1 VAPSILPT
9 GKRVNFKTIRK
20 SSAPEMVAE
29 QVLNQI
35 KSGDL
40 SPGDRLPPQRELAA
54 LLGVGRSS
62 VREAIN
68 ALAVMGYLD
77 VAQGR
82 GTYIAADLPE
92 ADVPLAKF
100 DAALKAGSILELMD
114 VRELL
119 ECRSARLAAERAE
132 GQKIKSLVSAIERM
146 RRSAEDYA
154 SFLEADIQ
162 FHQALAEASENQ
174 ILCELTRLILDKV
187 VDHHLRLR
195 TTRLSPGYR
204 EISIETAHKILAAI
218 EAGDSGAAAEWTGR
232 HLNAIKAELK
242 DILA

>member
-1 VAPSILPT
+1 M
-9 GKRVNFKTIRK
+9 NFKTIRK

-29 QVLNQI
+29 QILGQI
-35 KSGDL
+35 KSGEL

-82 GTYIAADLPE
+82 GTYIAGNLPDADAALFQ
-92 ADVPLAKF
+92 F
-100 DAALKAGSILELMD
+100 DAALKAGSILDLMD
-114 VRELL
+114 VREML

-132 GQKIKSLVSAIERM
+132 GKKIKHLAKTLKGM
-146 RRSAEDYA
+146 RIATEDYDC
-154 SFLEADIQ
+154 FLEADMQ
-162 FHQALAEASENQ
+162 FHRALAEASENQ

-187 VDHHLRLR
+187 VAHHLQLR
-195 TTRLSPGYR
+195 TTRLSAGYR
-204 EISIETAHKILAAI
+204 DVSIETAEKILAAV
-218 EAGDSGAAAEWTGR
+218 ASGDADAAAEWTGR
-232 HLNAIKAELK
+232 HLNVIMGELK
-242 DILA
+242 DILE

>member
-1 VAPSILPT
+1 M
-9 GKRVNFKTIRK
+9 NFKTIRK

-29 QVLNQI
+29 QILGQI

-40 SPGDRLPPQRELAA
+40 SPGDRLPPQRELST

-82 GTYIAADLPE
+82 GTYVAADHPE
-92 ADVPLAKF
+92 ATAPLAQF
-100 DAALKAGSILELMD
+100 DAALKAGSILDLMD

-119 ECRSARLAAERAE
+119 EGRSAGLAAERAAGKNIHRLE
-132 GQKIKSLVSAIERM
+132 KAIQKM
-146 RRSAEDYA
+146 RQCGAAYE

-162 FHQALAEASENQ
+162 FHHALAEASENQ
-174 ILCELTRLILDKV
+174 ILCELIRLILDKV
-187 VDHHLRLR
+187 VAHHLRLR

-204 EISIETAHKILAAI
+204 EVSIETAEKIVAAI
-218 EAGDSGAAAEWTGR
+218 KVGDGKDAAQWTGR
-232 HLNAIKAELK
+232 HLNAIKTELK
-242 DILA
+242 DILE

>member
-1 VAPSILPT
+1 
-9 GKRVNFKTIRK
+9 VNFQAIRK

-29 QVLNQI
+29 QILNQI
-35 KSGDL
+35 KSETL
-40 SPGDRLPPQRELAA
+40 APGDRLPPQRELAT

-82 GTYIAADLPE
+82 GTYIKEELPD
-92 ADVPLAKF
+92 ADVSLTQLN
-100 DAALKAGSILELMD
+100 AALRAGSLLDLMD

-132 GQKIKSLVSAIERM
+132 TGKIKKIKTAVLEM
-146 RRSAEDYA
+146 KQSAENYER
-154 SFLEADIQ
+154 FLEADMR
-162 FHQALAEASENQ
+162 FHRALAEASDNQ

-187 VDHHLRLR
+187 VAHHKRLR
-195 TTRLSPGYR
+195 TTRLSSGYR
-204 EISIETAHKILAAI
+204 EISVETAGKVLGSIT
-218 EAGDSGAAAEWTGR
+218 AGDGDAAAKWIAR

-242 DILA
+242 DILDVIT

>member
-1 VAPSILPT
+1 M
-9 GKRVNFKTIRK
+9 NFEAIRK

-29 QVLNQI
+29 QILDQI

-40 SPGDRLPPQRELAA
+40 APGDRLPPQRELAT
-54 LLGVGRSS
+54 LFGVGRSS

-82 GTYIAADLPE
+82 GTYIKGDLPD
-92 ADVPLAKF
+92 ADISLAQF
-100 DAALKAGSILELMD
+100 DAALKAGSILDLMD

-119 ECRSARLAAERAE
+119 ECRSARLAADRAE
-132 GQKIKSLVSAIERM
+132 DAKIKVLAAALKGM
-146 RRSAEDYA
+146 QQCAEDYE
-154 SFLEADIQ
+154 SFLEADMQ
-162 FHQALAEASENQ
+162 FHRALAEASENQ

-187 VDHHLRLR
+187 VAHHLQLR
-195 TTRLSPGYR
+195 TTRLSAVYR
-204 EISIETAHKILAAI
+204 DVSIKTAEKILAAVVV
-218 EAGDSGAAAEWTGR
+218 GDGEAAAEWTGR

-242 DILA
+242 DILG

>member
-1 VAPSILPT
+1 VAPLIFPT
-9 GKRVNFKTIRK
+9 GERVNFKTIRK

-29 QVLNQI
+29 QILNQI

-40 SPGDRLPPQRELAA
+40 SPGDRLPPQRELST

-92 ADVPLAKF
+92 ATAPLAQF
-100 DAALKAGSILELMD
+100 DAALKAGSILDLMD

-119 ECRSARLAAERAE
+119 EGRSAGLAAERAE
-132 GQKIKSLVSAIERM
+132 GQKIRRLENAIQDM
-146 RRSAEDYA
+146 RQCGEAYE
-154 SFLEADIQ
+154 SFLEADIH

-174 ILCELTRLILDKV
+174 ILCELTRLILNKV
-187 VDHHLRLR
+187 VAHHLRLR

-204 EISIETAHKILAAI
+204 EISIETAEKIVTAI
-218 EAGDSGAAAEWTGR
+218 KAGDSEAAAEWTGQ

-242 DILA
+242 DILE

>member
-1 VAPSILPT
+1 M
-9 GKRVNFKTIRK
+9 NFKTIRK

-29 QVLNQI
+29 QVLSQI

-40 SPGDRLPPQRELAA
+40 LPGDRLPPQRELAA

-82 GTYIAADLPE
+82 GTYIAQDLP
-92 ADVPLAKF
+92 APDAPLVKF
-100 DAALKAGSILELMD
+100 DTALKAGSILDLMD

-119 ECRSARLAAERAE
+119 ESRSACLAAERAE
-132 GQKIKSLVSAIERM
+132 GRQIKNLGKAIARM
-146 RRSAEDYA
+146 RRSEEDYA

-204 EISIETAHKILAAI
+204 EISIETAEKIRAAI
-218 EAGDSGAAAEWTGR
+218 KAGDSAAAAEWTGR
-232 HLNAIKAELK
+232 HLNAIKVELK
-242 DILA
+242 DILE

>member
-1 VAPSILPT
+1 
-9 GKRVNFKTIRK
+9 VNFKAIRK

-29 QVLNQI
+29 QILGQI
-35 KSGDL
+35 QSGDL
-40 SPGDRLPPQRELAA
+40 APGDRLPPQRELAE

-82 GTYIAADLPE
+82 GTYITVDLPD
-92 ADVPLAKF
+92 ADVSLAQL

-132 GQKIKSLVSAIERM
+132 GKSLKHLETAIGSM
-146 RRSAEDYA
+146 RRCDTDYA

-187 VDHHLRLR
+187 VAHHLQLR

-204 EISIETAHKILAAI
+204 QISIETAEKILAAV
-218 EAGDSGAAAEWTGR
+218 AGGDGDAAAQWTGR
-232 HLNAIKAELK
+232 HLNAIKGELK
-242 DILA
+242 DILE

>member
-1 VAPSILPT
+1 
-9 GKRVNFKTIRK
+9 VNFKTIRK

-29 QVLNQI
+29 QILKQV

-40 SPGDRLPPQRELAA
+40 APGDRLPPQRDLAA

-82 GTYIAADLPE
+82 GTYIKAELPD
-92 ADVPLAKF
+92 ADVSLIQL

-119 ECRSARLAAERAE
+119 ECRSARLAADRAE
-132 GQKIKSLVSAIERM
+132 GQKIKNLEFAIKGM
-146 RRSAEDYA
+146 RRCAEDYE
-154 SFLEADIQ
+154 SFLEADMQ
-162 FHQALAEASENQ
+162 FHRALAEASENQ
-174 ILCELTRLILDKV
+174 IMCELTRLILDKV
-187 VDHHLRLR
+187 VAHHLQLR

-204 EISIETAHKILAAI
+204 EISVETADKILASVV
-218 EAGDSGAAAEWTGR
+218 AGDGDAAAEWTGK
-232 HLNAIKAELK
+232 HLNAIRAELK
-242 DILA
+242 DLLE

>member
-1 VAPSILPT
+1 MIAPT
-9 GKRVNFKTIRK
+9 GECVNFKTIRK

-29 QVLNQI
+29 QILNQI

-40 SPGDRLPPQRELAA
+40 KPGGRLPPQRELST

-82 GTYIAADLPE
+82 GTYVAADLPE
-92 ADVPLAKF
+92 ADVPLAQF
-100 DAALKAGSILELMD
+100 DAALKAGSILDLMD
-114 VRELL
+114 VRALL
-119 ECRSARLAAERAE
+119 EGRSARLAAERAA
-132 GQKIKSLVSAIERM
+132 GQQIRRLENAIQAM
-146 RRSAEDYA
+146 RLCGEAYE

-174 ILCELTRLILDKV
+174 ILCELSRLILDKV
-187 VDHHLRLR
+187 VAHHLRLR

-204 EISIETAHKILAAI
+204 DISIATAEKIVAAI
-218 EAGDSGAAAEWTGR
+218 EAGDSEAAAEWTGR
-232 HLNAIKAELK
+232 HLNAIKGELK
-242 DILA
+242 DILE

>member
-1 VAPSILPT
+1 M
-9 GKRVNFKTIRK
+9 NFKTIRK

-29 QVLNQI
+29 QILSQI
-35 KSGDL
+35 NSGDL
-40 SPGDRLPPQRELAA
+40 APGDRLPPQRELSA

-92 ADVPLAKF
+92 TDAPLAQFK
-100 DAALKAGSILELMD
+100 AALQAGSILDLMD

-119 ECRSARLAAERAE
+119 ECRSAGLAAERAE
-132 GQKIKSLVSAIERM
+132 RSNIRRLENAIGHMSQCGEEYER
-146 RRSAEDYA
+146 
-154 SFLEADIQ
+154 FLEADIQ

-187 VDHHLRLR
+187 VAHHLRLR

-204 EISIETAHKILAAI
+204 EISIETAEKIVAAI
-218 EAGDSGAAAEWTGR
+218 EVGDSKAAAEWTGR
-232 HLNAIKAELK
+232 HLNAIKGELK
-242 DILA
+242 DILD

>member
-1 VAPSILPT
+1 
-9 GKRVNFKTIRK
+9 VNFEAIRK

-29 QVLNQI
+29 QILDQI

-40 SPGDRLPPQRELAA
+40 APGDRLPPQRELAT
-54 LLGVGRSS
+54 LFGVGRSS

-82 GTYIAADLPE
+82 GTYIKGDLPD
-92 ADVPLAKF
+92 ADISLAQF
-100 DAALKAGSILELMD
+100 DAALKAGSILDLMD

-119 ECRSARLAAERAE
+119 ECRSARLAADRAE
-132 GQKIKSLVSAIERM
+132 DAKIKVLAAALKGM
-146 RRSAEDYA
+146 QQCAEDYE
-154 SFLEADIQ
+154 SFLEADMQ
-162 FHQALAEASENQ
+162 FHRALAEASENQ

-187 VDHHLRLR
+187 VAHHLQLR
-195 TTRLSPGYR
+195 TTRLSAVYR
-204 EISIETAHKILAAI
+204 DVSIKTAEKILAAVVV
-218 EAGDSGAAAEWTGR
+218 GDGEAAAEWTGR

-242 DILA
+242 DILG

>member
-1 VAPSILPT
+1 M
-9 GKRVNFKTIRK
+9 NFSTIRK

-29 QVLNQI
+29 QILNQI
-35 KSGDL
+35 KAGDL
-40 SPGDRLPPQRELAA
+40 SPGERLPPQRELAT

-82 GTYIAADLPE
+82 GTYIREDLPD
-92 ADVPLAKF
+92 ADVSLIQLN
-100 DAALKAGSILELMD
+100 AALKAGNILELMD

-119 ECRSARLAAERAE
+119 ECRSARLAADRAE
-132 GQKIKSLVSAIERM
+132 GEKIRNLETAIKGM
-146 RRSAEDYA
+146 HQCAEDYE
-154 SFLEADIQ
+154 SFLEADMQ
-162 FHQALAEASENQ
+162 FHRALAEASENQ

-187 VDHHLRLR
+187 VAHHLRLR
-195 TTRLSPGYR
+195 TTRLSPVYR
-204 EISIETAHKILAAI
+204 DISIETAEKILAFVV
-218 EAGDSGAAAEWTGR
+218 AGDGDAAAAWTGR

-242 DILA
+242 DILE

>member
-1 VAPSILPT
+1 
-9 GKRVNFKTIRK
+9 VNFKAIQK

-29 QVLNQI
+29 QILDRI

-40 SPGDRLPPQRELAA
+40 APGAKLPPQRELAT

-68 ALAVMGYLD
+68 ALVVMGYLD

-82 GTYIAADLPE
+82 GTYIKEELP
-92 ADVPLAKF
+92 DVDVSMIQLN
-100 DAALKAGSILELMD
+100 AALQAGSILDLMD

-132 GQKIKSLVSAIERM
+132 GEKIKKIKTTITGMKQCGR
-146 RRSAEDYA
+146 DYE
-154 SFLEADIQ
+154 SFLEADMQ
-162 FHQALAEASENQ
+162 FHMALAEAAENP

-187 VDHHLRLR
+187 VTRHLRLR
-195 TTRLSPGYR
+195 TTRLSSGYR
-204 EISIETAHKILAAI
+204 EISVQTAEQILEYVASGN
-218 EAGDSGAAAEWTGR
+218 GDAAAEWTGR
-232 HLNAIKAELK
+232 HLNAIKDELK
-242 DILA
+242 DILDVQV